1 MVNSSDVE
9 QVLLKHIREATCKVQ
24 LHHLEIEMR
33 LLKGVTLTQ
42 FQALEGALAGC
53 RSWEGTTDTETQDI
67 FVDNVRITGTRAI
80 CKTRIAVTD
89 VDNVRVCTSA
99 EEPIPVPPH
108 SGASFTRH
116 KHRRERYF
124 QGWKLALT
132 TVNRDSQHPL
142 YEVEVE
148 LDVLWLVRQPPE
160 VLAKTGVKLVLDAQ
174 RLLGC

>member
-1 MVNSSDVE
+1 MATSSDVE
-9 QVLLKHIREATCKVQ
+9 QVLLKHIREATCQIQ

-33 LLKGVTLTQ
+33 PLKSISQAQ
-42 FQALEGALAGC
+42 FQALEGALARC
-53 RSWEGTTDTETQDI
+53 HSWEGVSDTEARDM
-67 FVDNVRITGTRAI
+67 FVDNVRITGTQAI

-99 EEPIPVPPH
+99 EEPIPVPAH
-108 SGASFTRH
+108 SAPSFTRH

-132 TVNRDSQHPL
+132 IVNRDSPHPL

-160 VLAKTGVKLVLDAQ
+160 VLAKTGVKLILDFK
-174 RLLGC
+174 RLLG